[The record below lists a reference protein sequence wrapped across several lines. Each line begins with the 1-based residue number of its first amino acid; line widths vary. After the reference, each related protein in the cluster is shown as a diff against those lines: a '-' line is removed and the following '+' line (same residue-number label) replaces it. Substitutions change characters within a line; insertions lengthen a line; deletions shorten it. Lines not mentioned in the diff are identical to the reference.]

1 MRNALIALVAT
12 AITLIVA
19 SVAAATTH
27 RTARVSAS
35 CTPGSLNLVT
45 PGTLTI
51 GTDNPAYP
59 PWYGGGSPK
68 GSSWK
73 INDPSTGQGFESA
86 VAYAVAK
93 QLGFTKAQVKWLYTP
108 FDKSYAPGK
117 KSFDFDINQI
127 SITPERA
134 KAVTFSDGYYTVN
147 QAVIALKTSSI
158 ASAKSIADLKSAR
171 LGAQVGTTQ
180 LSFIDDTI
188 NPSTQPRVYN
198 DTAAATAALKAKQI
212 DGLVVD
218 LPTAYYITAA
228 ELDGSKIV
236 GQFKAQDG
244 PNAEKF
250 GLLLQKGNTLA
261 SCLNT
266 ALEALKSSGQLQQ
279 IQDKWLAG
287 VDAPYFTE

>member
-1 MRNALIALVAT
+1 MRRSRLLLLAVPAALLLAACTSNGGTTAAPSAT
-12 AITLIVA
+12 PTAC
-19 SVAAATTH
+19 SATT
-27 RTARVSAS
+27 VKS
-35 CTPGSLNLVT
+35 GV
-45 PGTLTI
+45 LTI
-51 GTDNPAYP
+51 GTDKPAYP
-59 PWYGGGSPK
+59 PYFVDDNPTNGK
-68 GSSWK
+68 
-73 INDPSTGQGFESA
+73 GFESA

-93 QLGFTKAQVKWLYTP
+93 QIGYPATKVRWVTVP
-108 FDKSYAPGK
+108 FNNSYAPGK
-117 KSFDFDINQI
+117 KAFDFDINQI